1 MHATVEPR
9 WVRGGGLAVIS
20 VATRRLP
27 RLCSPEC
34 EAEPYSRGRMGH
46 RPSCAWRDRELGS
59 LAPHPALHFVMG
71 LDAWRGVESPF
82 YFSNNDSHLKE
93 GSESRRGVRCASER
107 REKCASERTIGARGI
122 IGRHRHRGRGR
133 QLASYS
139 SQRHRHHPGQMHQRH
154 RHRGRGDSLGA
165 THRSGTSTIEA
176 RGINGTDIGV
186 AADSLRATRR
196 SGTGTIGGQ

>member
-1 MHATVEPR
+1 MTTLHATVEPR
-9 WVRGGGLAVIS
+9 WVRGGGS
-20 VATRRLP
+20 RRSALLHVCCRDGARRSARP
-27 RLCSPEC
+27 NH
-34 EAEPYSRGRMGH
+34 SRGRMGH

-107 REKCASERTIGARGI
+107 GEKCASERTIGARGI
-122 IGRHRHRGRGR
+122 IDRHRHRGRGR

-139 SQRHRHHPGQMHQRH
+139 SQRHRHPPEGVTENNRKKN
-154 RHRGRGDSLGA
+154 
-165 THRSGTSTIEA
+165 SGTTDCVMIFVYYGGAASGCVSWSGRHA
-176 RGINGTDIGV
+176 GVMNG
-186 AADSLRATRR
+186 
-196 SGTGTIGGQ
+196 